1 MIFNRN
7 KDHLLHQVFK
17 SLNTFVD
24 NDMFKQHKNDTVKSL
39 EYLSKRTGELQLEYQ
54 ELMSCWKWYN
64 LDRPNRQSKVDLAHS
79 MMYYEQ
85 DTKMLARA
93 VALRKFSAKLF
104 KGGDYEPNIGTF
116 QATRKSITQGRNVG
130 KGKKTQ

>member
-24 NDMFKQHKNDTVKSL
+24 NDMFKQHENDTVKSL

-54 ELMSCWKWYN
+54 KLMTS
-64 LDRPNRQSKVDLAHS
+64 
-79 MMYYEQ
+79 
-85 DTKMLARA
+85 
-93 VALRKFSAKLF
+93 
-104 KGGDYEPNIGTF
+104 
-116 QATRKSITQGRNVG
+116 
-130 KGKKTQ
+130 